1 MCIWGRHKWGPYE
14 TEEAFPHECMGKQRM
29 GIEPAQCAN
38 HVRYSAV
45 IGVYEEQRTI
55 SPAP

>member
-1 MCIWGRHKWGPYE
+1 MEAKWGPYE

-55 SPAP
+55 SPAL